1 MGQVIFI
8 PPLIRIVDE
17 DPWLL
22 ATKGD
27 GGYHYKLHNTHGHP
41 RAETEAT
48 NFARA
53 FRDVEHLN
61 LLILNRSKME
71 TKTNVTGN

>member
-53 FRDVEHLN
+53 FRDVELTF
-61 LLILNRSKME
+61 SE
-71 TKTNVTGN
+71 SQ